1 MCRCASFYQGGNTLK
16 AVHYVSLLFVSAS
29 HFRLNLLSF
38 TLFSFICFF
47 HNAYYYNNM
56 VILCKG
62 LLFFSFDT
70 FPRKATYFALFST
83 QTDTMPSA
91 SNFFASFRVTF
102 KISATNLS
110 ALIGISYALYS
121 LIIISFLSDV
131 ASYSLTG
138 TT

>member
-1 MCRCASFYQGGNTLK
+1 MIQLTISIYFSKLPFKTAYS
-16 AVHYVSLLFVSAS
+16 SAPVYGCP
-29 HFRLNLLSF
+29 LLSF

-70 FPRKATYFALFST
+70 FPRKAIYFALFSI

-110 ALIGISYALYS
+110 ALIGISYELYS
-121 LIIISFLSDV
+121 LIIILLLSN
-131 ASYSLTG
+131 AALHSLSG
-138 TT
+138 TI